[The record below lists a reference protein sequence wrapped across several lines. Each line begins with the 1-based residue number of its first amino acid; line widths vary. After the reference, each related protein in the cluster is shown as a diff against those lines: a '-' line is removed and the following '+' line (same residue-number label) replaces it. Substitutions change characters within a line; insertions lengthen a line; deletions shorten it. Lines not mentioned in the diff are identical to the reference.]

1 MPKKRMP
8 VGRKATG
15 NQHRRPA
22 APGGGGG

>member
-1 MPKKRMP
+1 MP